1 MVAVV
6 VVTKVQRMG
15 TSWDTKQV
23 RQTVYLKASMMDGS
37 RAD

>member
-1 MVAVV
+1 MVAAVV
-6 VVTKVQRMG
+6 ATKVEWMG

-23 RQTVYLKASMMDGS
+23 RQTVYLKASMMEGS